1 MATKLRNLKV
11 TKVDFVDEGANPD
24 AHIKLYKRKDSGLGE
39 EAPVDDNTAGKSG
52 GVLKR
57 LLSFIA
63 KAAGIEQEE
72 LDSAMEE
79 IEKAGAMTFNEN
91 MLQRRS
97 QKIADEMWDT
107 CFALQSSLVSIMQD
121 EELDASAAQTA
132 MKESLD
138 DFCDTVQ
145 GAISQWSSGKMAS
158 ITKTS
163 TEVTENELEVMKS
176 ARDRLNDMLQKACK
190 TEKAEKDVETGNK
203 EKEEL
208 EGEKEMK
215 IDKIKMTSAERAF
228 YEDIEKRYG
237 SEEGTPAD
245 GQTTVASPVNGAVAS
260 ETGAENPVA
269 KALQALGIQN
279 PAQAASAE
287 PSYDG
292 AEDIYK
298 GLHPA
303 VKAEIEALRKF
314 RQDAEDKEI
323 REVAKRYAIIGK
335 KEDELFPVLKSL
347 KAAGGT
353 AYDDMVAILDQTK
366 ETVEKSGA
374 FSEIGKSGHG
384 GAVATG
390 GAWVEAEQKAAEIM
404 KSKNITK
411 NQALDEVFQANP
423 ELARKCEEE
432 G

>member
-1 MATKLRNLKV
+1 
-11 TKVDFVDEGANPD
+11 
-24 AHIKLYKRKDSGLGE
+24 
-39 EAPVDDNTAGKSG
+39 
-52 GVLKR
+52 
-57 LLSFIA
+57 
-63 KAAGIEQEE
+63 
-72 LDSAMEE
+72 
-79 IEKAGAMTFNEN
+79 
-91 MLQRRS
+91 
-97 QKIADEMWDT
+97 
-107 CFALQSSLVSIMQD
+107 
-121 EELDASAAQTA
+121 

-390 GAWVEAEQKAAEIM
+390 GTWVEAEQKAAEIM